1 MLKIN
6 GWYTDDFGRT
16 ILLTNIRET
25 LSGERFPF
33 EGLVMKFGTS
43 LPEHN
48 HPIQQLESWRMELLG
63 ERTLTPIS
71 ESKAARL
78 QTQFDQRLAELV
90 AEWEKEERERKRKRR

>member
-48 HPIQQLESWRMELLG
+48 HPIQQLESWNMELLG
-63 ERTLTPIS
+63 ERTLTPIP
-71 ESKAARL
+71 ETRAKKL
-78 QTQFDQRLAELV
+78 QSQFEQRYTEFAEQ
-90 AEWEKEERERKRKRR
+90 WEKDKRKRR

>member
-48 HPIQQLESWRMELLG
+48 HPIQQLESWNMELLG
-63 ERTLTPIS
+63 ERTLTPIP

-78 QTQFDQRLAELV
+78 QSQFEKRWEKFAE
-90 AEWEKEERERKRKRR
+90 EWEREKRKRR